1 MKHASL
7 SYSWPRDRYY
17 LRSKAFI
24 HRLILPNMCGYAFW
38 DAEGAPPHMNIYV
51 LNSSVNSHVRFKIFA
66 IAYWSFMLCRSIFPS
81 FSKQT
86 LSANLFLC
94 MCPLIQFDVWTPF
107 VIIHYRITVHDLKIQ
122 LIWHK
127 LMLLH
132 LLHKILPVMK
142 LHKLKPNWCPVTWIC
157 VKWTWTLSMC

>member
-1 MKHASL
+1 MTARSQWASTRPRAHRNEISVKQYWNVTS
-7 SYSWPRDRYY
+7 SYWV
-17 LRSKAFI
+17 KNA
-24 HRLILPNMCGYAFW
+24 MCGYAFW

-127 LMLLH
+127 PMLLH
-132 LLHKILPVMK
+132 LLHKISVQPRR
-142 LHKLKPNWCPVTWIC
+142 WTWIAII
-157 VKWTWTLSMC
+157 